1 MDNISTR
8 LVRGS
13 MWITIARLLTNG
25 LATLSMFVLAW
36 NLAPADFG
44 LVAIATTFILIL
56 TSVTDISLSAA
67 LVRHEA
73 PDESHLSA
81 AWTLNAIRGLALCL
95 LTWAFAYPM
104 AAFFTDDRLVP
115 ILLALGVSLLISSF
129 ANPRLAMAQRELQFR
144 PEFLVTTGQK
154 LIGFVVAVSVAIAF
168 KSYWA
173 LVLGTLAT
181 QAANV
186 LLSYLVMPFRPRI
199 LLRYWREFFAFS
211 GWLTASQIVNTLNW
225 RFDELL
231 IGKLLNSTV
240 LGYYT
245 VGGNLASI
253 PTRETTAPLM
263 ATIYPAFAAI
273 RSDTRRLRDAYQR
286 SQALVTAIAL
296 PAGVGTALLAEP
308 IIRLT
313 MGDKWLPAVSVVQI
327 LGVVFAFQTL
337 GSLIQP
343 IALSL
348 GETRALFS
356 RDWKLLVL
364 RVALVSAAIVP
375 FGLIGVLL
383 ARAVSSFVG
392 SLVNM
397 LLVRRLLNV
406 SLRSQLRANLRAIA
420 SVSAMAIGVLVLS
433 WLTQGGAMMPMVR
446 LLLLMAAGGAIYCVT
461 SLILWHSGGR
471 PTGPE
476 TDILTFANKMI
487 AKARIHPV
495 AW

>member
-1 MDNISTR
+1 MSSISAR

-13 MWITIARLLTNG
+13 IWITLARLLTNG

-44 LVAIATTFILIL
+44 LVAIGTTFILIL
-56 TSVTDISLSAA
+56 TSITEISLSAA

-104 AAFFTDDRLVP
+104 AAFFADVRLIP
-115 ILLALGVSLLISSF
+115 ILLALGISLLISGF
-129 ANPRLAMAQRELQFR
+129 ANPRLAMAQRDLQFR
-144 PEFLVTTGQK
+144 QEFVVMAGQK
-154 LIGFVVAVSVAIAF
+154 LAGFIVAVTVAIVF

-173 LVLGTLAT
+173 LILGTLAT

-199 LLRYWREFFAFS
+199 LVRYWREFFAFS

-231 IGKLLNSTV
+231 VGKLLGSTT
-240 LGYYT
+240 LGFYT

-263 ATIYPAFAAI
+263 STIYPAFAAI
-273 RSDTRRLRDAYQR
+273 RSDAHRLRDAYQR

-313 MGDKWLPAVSVVQI
+313 MGEKWLAAVVVVQV
-327 LGVVFAFQTL
+327 LGAVFAFQTL

-348 GETRALFS
+348 GQTRALFG

-364 RVALVSAAIVP
+364 RVILVCAAIVP

-383 ARAVSSFVG
+383 ARVFSGFAGV
-392 SLVNM
+392 LVNM
-397 LLVRRLLNV
+397 LLVRRLLGLP
-406 SLRSQLRANLRAIA
+406 LRSQLLANLRAIF
-420 SVSAMAIGVLVLS
+420 SVATMAIGVQGAS
-433 WLTQGGAMMPMVR
+433 WLIPSGAMMPIVR
-446 LLLLMAAGGAIYCVT
+446 LLILMGIGGAIYCAT
-461 SLILWHSGGR
+461 SLVLWRSIGR
-471 PTGPE
+471 PNGPE
-476 TDILTFANKMI
+476 VDFLTLANKLI
-487 AKARIHPV
+487 FKARARLV
-495 AW
+495 AQ